1 MMGGYIRI
9 DKELPTDPRLLE
21 VAARAHA
28 KYPIPGLG
36 DAGSLNA
43 WRMAVLGALVH
54 LWTYADVH
62 LLSTDVLPMS
72 APALA
77 AICGVPADILRTFP
91 GQWLEIDEDNGVV
104 RLPGYCAKNG
114 LRGRD
119 ERRGNKDLQR
129 AQWRDQKRAQR
140 SKPSADCP
148 PGTPIGHASGHAS
161 GHANVRAMSTPPP
174 VPVPDT
180 DTSKSK
186 TPLPPPSGGPSAD
199 APEGRRANGT
209 NPRALG
215 ANPRQRA
222 EEATQA
228 AIWQPLL
235 ARAQQVGFRK
245 PGDFDTPATYETS
258 LRLYERTV
266 VPQASGEPKFA

>member
-1 MMGGYIRI
+1 MGGYIRI

-36 DAGSLNA
+36 EAGSLNA
-43 WRMAVLGALVH
+43 WRTAVLGALVH

-62 LLSTDVLPMS
+62 LLSADVLPMS

-77 AICGVPADILRTFP
+77 SICGLPADILRTFP
-91 GQWLEIDEDNGVV
+91 GQWLEVDEDNGLV

-119 ERRGNKDLQR
+119 ERRGNNDLKR

-140 SKPSADCP
+140 SKPPANCP
-148 PGTPIGHASGHAS
+148 QGTPSGHAFGHAS

-174 VPVPDT
+174 VPVPDP
-180 DTSKSK
+180 SEIK
-186 TPLPPPSGGPSAD
+186 TPIPPPSGGFVAD
-199 APEGRRANGT
+199 ATGAKRPNGT

-215 ANPRQRA
+215 ESPRQRGQQDA
-222 EEATQA
+222 NA
-228 AIWQPLL
+228 AIWQALL
-235 ARAQQVGFRK
+235 ERAERAGFRK
-245 PGDFDTPATYETS
+245 PDGADTPATYETS
-258 LRLYERTV
+258 LRLHERGAL
-266 VPQASGEPKFA
+266 PQPRGEARFP